1 MNKFTDTE
9 LARMQDTQ
17 VGGMMDTCVILD
29 YSNNPDYGEEV
40 PTWSARNVYVD
51 CGLNEKMAR
60 EIMQEDQTIVKTE
73 GELRLPIDT
82 KIDEKDHIQILTRFG
97 QPVQQGDLKTFA
109 LAGLP
114 RQGPSGLLIDLI
126 IVEPGENR

>member
-1 MNKFTDTE
+1 MNKFTDAE
-9 LARMQDTQ
+9 LTRMQDTQ
-17 VGGMMDTCVILD
+17 TGGMMDTCVILD
-29 YSNNPDYGEEV
+29 YSNTPEFGEEV
-40 PTWSARNVYVD
+40 PTWTERSQYVD

-60 EIMQEDQTIVKTE
+60 EIMQDDQTIVKTE

-82 KIDEKDHIQILTRFG
+82 KIDEKDHIKILTRFG
-97 QPVQQGDLKTFA
+97 QPVQHGDLKEFA
-109 LAGLP
+109 LAGPP